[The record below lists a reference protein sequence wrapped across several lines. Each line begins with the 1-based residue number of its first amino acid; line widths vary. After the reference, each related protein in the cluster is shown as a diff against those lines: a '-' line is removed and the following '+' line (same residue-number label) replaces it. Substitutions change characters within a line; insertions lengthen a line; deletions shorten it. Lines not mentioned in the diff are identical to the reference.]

1 MKFVNNIRCKNL
13 GNMVFGA
20 KIIITAFILTF
31 ENTRNLQQLSNHL
44 KDFCNLVLVCNDIV
58 PK

>member
-20 KIIITAFILTF
+20 KIITAFILTF
-31 ENTRNLQQLSNHL
+31 ENTRNLQQFSNDL